1 MPCNIGYKDITRIRV
16 APKLPQEFKEKVK
29 APKIDKTLLDNM
41 GVEDAVFIDWITGLD
56 INPLLEEALK
66 RALRAVGYTGNVVF
80 QILNGELVIKAQFTS
95 SAEKKQIEDVAKSV
109 GERFQI
115 EVLAIIAQLLDYTTV
130 TTNRVIDGKRATIVE
145 GEKNESSDVHKYL
158 SVAVGDNGDGVLTFE
173 HFESKS
179 ALKEERAKFLML
191 AQKFG
196 IKIRFSEEHESG
208 QPIAAGVE
216 HHDFLRQR

>member
-1 MPCNIGYKDITRIRV
+1 M

-41 GVEDAVFIDWITGLD
+41 GVEDTVFIDWLTGLD
-56 INPLLEEALK
+56 INPLFEEALN
-66 RALRAVGYTGNVVF
+66 RTLRAIGYTGNAKF
-80 QILNGELVIKAQFTS
+80 QISNGELAIKAQFMTPK
-95 SAEKKQIEDVAKSV
+95 EKQQLETAAKNV

-115 EVLAIIAQLLDYTTV
+115 EVLAIIAQLLDYTTM
-130 TTNRVIDGKRATIVE
+130 TSNKVIGGKKTTIVE
-145 GEKNESSDVHKYL
+145 GEKNESADVHRYL
-158 SVAVGDNGDGVLTFE
+158 SVAVGSNGNGVLTFE

-179 ALKEERAKFLML
+179 VLKEERAKLMLL

-208 QPIAAGVE
+208 QPIATGVE
-216 HHDFLRQR
+216 HHDFLKQR